1 MKTEFKEGDRV
12 INRRYDYGTVMNVRD
27 SDSYYV
33 KFDNIL
39 TTKLIGVDYLKHI
52 VDEHNVNQTKN
63 KQTIVYKQCEFK
75 NRQLL
80 ICICYEHYFSQVYVG
95 YSVCN
100 TEDVFNKELGEKIA
114 LGRALKKSL
123 YFDKDMSMS
132 NFLGKSKQLL
142 EQIADKVIFDIQNEI
157 ITIKGINK

>member
-1 MKTEFKEGDRV
+1 MENKFKVGDRV
-12 INRRYDYGTVMNVRD
+12 ISNTFGTGIISHVHSN
-27 SDSYYV
+27 SNSYVY
-33 KFDNIL
+33 FDNTNNTL
-39 TTKLIGVDYLKHI
+39 LMYNEYLYKLNNK
-52 VDEHNVNQTKN
+52 VNKIKN
-63 KQTIVYKQCEFK
+63 KQSIVYKQCEFK
-75 NRQLL
+75 SRQLL
-80 ICICYEHYFSQVYVG
+80 ICICYEHNSSQVYVG

-123 YFDKDMSMS
+123 YSDKDMSMS

-157 ITIKGINK
+157 ITIKGINE